1 MKKAIGM
8 IVSIILTL
16 SLCACSW
23 LQNLSYNAEV
33 EKALGALETGWTE
46 IYAEEAAAN
55 SDGYLQIKNTRIVKL
70 NETGREAFPDGE
82 YVVEFL
88 LYSDYFGA
96 APYYADVGFM
106 DTVLIYEDGRA
117 ELQKMNPVNV
127 YRAANYKMDI
137 VSEVID
143 LGESYNRTWDLKK

>member
-33 EKALGALETGWTE
+33 EKALGALETGWTDF
-46 IYAEEAAAN
+46 YAEEKTG
-55 SDGYLQIKNTRIVKL
+55 DGYVQVKNTRIIRFNDNMAQPWEDAKYL
-70 NETGREAFPDGE
+70 
-82 YVVEFL
+82 VEFA
-88 LYSDYFGA
+88 LYTDYFND
-96 APYYADVGFM
+96 APYYADAGFM

-117 ELQKMNPVNV
+117 ELQKTSPLYV
-127 YRAANYKMDI
+127 YRAKNYKLD
-137 VSEVID
+137 VVEEVID
-143 LGESYNRTWDLKK
+143 LGDAYNRTWNLKK

>member
-33 EKALGALETGWTE
+33 EKALGALETGWTDF
-46 IYAEEAAAN
+46 YAEEKTG
-55 SDGYLQIKNTRIVKL
+55 DGYVQVKNTRIIRFNDNMAQPWEDAKYL
-70 NETGREAFPDGE
+70 
-82 YVVEFL
+82 VEFA
-88 LYSDYFGA
+88 LYTDYFND
-96 APYYADVGFM
+96 APYYADAGFM

-127 YRAANYKMDI
+127 YRSANYKMDI

>member
-23 LQNLSYNAEV
+23 LQNLSYNAQV
-33 EKALGALETGWTE
+33 EKALGALETGWTDF
-46 IYAEEAAAN
+46 YAEEKTG
-55 SDGYLQIKNTRIVKL
+55 DGYVQVKNTRIIRFNDNMAQPWEDAKYL
-70 NETGREAFPDGE
+70 
-82 YVVEFL
+82 VEFA
-88 LYSDYFGA
+88 LYTDYFNA
-96 APYYADVGFM
+96 APYYADAGCM
-106 DTVLIYEDGRA
+106 DTVLIYRDGKA